1 MAEGVNVRFPE
12 KLREFVEERT
22 DGLYG
27 SASEYI
33 RELVRRDYEA
43 EEAKRFERLRR
54 ELAPGMQ
61 AADDELIHV
70 SVDDVIK
77 RNRA

>member
-43 EEAKRFERLRR
+43 EEAKRFERLRS
-54 ELAPGMQ
+54 ELTPGMQ
-61 AADDELIHV
+61 AADDKFIPV
-70 SVDDVIK
+70 SADEVIK
-77 RNRA
+77 RNRT

>member
-61 AADDELIHV
+61 AADDEFIHV

>member
-12 KLREFVEERT
+12 KLRLFVEERT
-22 DGLYG
+22 NGLYG

-43 EEAKRFERLRR
+43 EEARRLALLKS
-54 ELAPGMQ
+54 ELAGGMN
-61 AADDELIHV
+61 ASEDEFETI
-70 SVDDVIK
+70 SADDVIS
-77 RNRA
+77 RNRE